1 MRHLTSGLRSLVE
14 GRDEQVY
21 VLDPIGMARLIAL
34 STPDALPTDD
44 PHTAAGKAIRHLRLL
59 SRRRS
64 LLAKAFRLASNRS
77 RSMRT
82 VRDLRR
88 RVERAA

>member
-1 MRHLTSGLRSLVE
+1 MRHRTAQLWNLLE

-34 STPDALPTDD
+34 STPDVLPTDD
-44 PHTAAGKAIRHLRLL
+44 PHAAAGKAVRHLKLL

-64 LLAKAFRLASNRS
+64 LLAKAFRLAGNRS

-82 VRDLRR
+82 VRDLKR